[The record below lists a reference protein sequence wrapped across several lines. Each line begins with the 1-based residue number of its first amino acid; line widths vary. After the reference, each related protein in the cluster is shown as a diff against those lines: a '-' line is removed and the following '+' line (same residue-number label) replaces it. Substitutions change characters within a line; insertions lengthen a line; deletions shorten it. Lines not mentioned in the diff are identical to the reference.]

1 MSAWRLLIRRIRHKI
16 FLLTLLLAKNLFAGF
31 HVVVDVD
38 NWFLIFAASTVR
50 HLEVRRSVLVQ
61 IGIFPVHIKVV

>member
-38 NWFLIFAASTVR
+38 MMAT
-50 HLEVRRSVLVQ
+50 
-61 IGIFPVHIKVV
+61 